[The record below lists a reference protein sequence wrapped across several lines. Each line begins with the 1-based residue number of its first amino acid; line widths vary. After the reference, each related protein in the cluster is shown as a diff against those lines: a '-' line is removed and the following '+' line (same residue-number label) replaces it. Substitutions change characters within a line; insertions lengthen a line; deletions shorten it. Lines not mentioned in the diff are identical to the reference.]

1 MAAGIPAGDRGTGE
15 AGLSDA
21 IGALRQAGALEES
34 LTEVDGG
41 AVGVRAADRG
51 WQVLAWAPI
60 GALSPNGIAGRP
72 TELRGGTLVAGDP
85 DHGNAAALRGLIP
98 WLRPRL
104 IGEATSAG
112 VGDRLGIATP
122 GHVAAFRANPGV
134 VPVLAQQSAR
144 ELVRTGRSFRDVV
157 DAATFGALA
166 AGWREGFGADADH
179 LKSIGDIDAGIDAGC
194 RMFTAD
200 PIELVPDLPADAP
213 ERAISA
219 AFGAIPWA
227 DLEDDATSFAA
238 RYPGRLDLESGP
250 LELPAA
256 GLRAAAARFG
266 AAVVQVAAMYRHLA
280 AVLDAGSFEFEVAV
294 DEIEFRTT
302 PVDHVYLAT
311 ELHRLGVRWVSFAP
325 RFVGEFEKGIDFL
338 GDRAE
343 LEADLE
349 VHAAIA
355 RSLGDYKLSVHSGS
369 DKFSIYEAVAR
380 ATRDRVHLKT
390 SGTSYLVALQT
401 IAAADPEL
409 MRRIWRVALEAY
421 TTARASYHVS
431 AALAGVPSPDAASAA
446 VLAGLLDD
454 PNTREILHVTYG
466 AVLHGADVGLGDGL
480 RAAIWARRVE
490 YWANLEA
497 HIGRHLR
504 PFSQAA
510 ARSAAKGA
518 TR

>member
-1 MAAGIPAGDRGTGE
+1 
-15 AGLSDA
+15 
-21 IGALRQAGALEES
+21 
-34 LTEVDGG
+34 
-41 AVGVRAADRG
+41 
-51 WQVLAWAPI
+51 
-60 GALSPNGIAGRP
+60 
-72 TELRGGTLVAGDP
+72 
-85 DHGNAAALRGLIP
+85 
-98 WLRPRL
+98 
-104 IGEATSAG
+104 
-112 VGDRLGIATP
+112 
-122 GHVAAFRANPGV
+122 
-134 VPVLAQQSAR
+134 
-144 ELVRTGRSFRDVV
+144 
-157 DAATFGALA
+157 
-166 AGWREGFGADADH
+166 
-179 LKSIGDIDAGIDAGC
+179 
-194 RMFTAD
+194 
-200 PIELVPDLPADAP
+200 
-213 ERAISA
+213 
-219 AFGAIPWA
+219 
-227 DLEDDATSFAA
+227 
-238 RYPGRLDLESGP
+238 
-250 LELPAA
+250 
-256 GLRAAAARFG
+256 
-266 AAVVQVAAMYRHLA
+266 
-280 AVLDAGSFEFEVAV
+280 VAV

-311 ELHRLGVRWVSFAP
+311 ELHRLGVRWVSFAS